1 MQSDWTRTFSYI
13 TWERFSQN
21 MQFLQ
26 NHKDNY
32 GGSCKPKK
40 STSQDIPYWGVSPS
54 TSRKFSHSCP
64 PRKITHTKF
73 LFLATPTTKQFSSYN
88 PIKNSI
94 LSCRHCSCSIV
105 LTSYSLETQ
114 VMLILILINIQDSEK
129 AVSSFEKG
137 WNWQNHSS
145 STPLPPVKCLIL
157 STPLGKIYLLPPLT
171 IIWKTLHQC
180 KKCFVNSKRMYS

>member
-1 MQSDWTRTFSYI
+1 
-13 TWERFSQN
+13 

-32 GGSCKPKK
+32 GGSSKPKK
-40 STSQDIPYWGVSPS
+40 RKSQDFPYWGVPPS
-54 TSRKFSHSCP
+54 TSRKLFHSSP

-73 LFLATPTTKQFSSYN
+73 LFLHTPTTKQFSSYN

-105 LTSYSLETQ
+105 LTSYSLQTQ
-114 VMLILILINIQDSEK
+114 VMLILILINIQDSQK

-137 WNWQNHSS
+137 WNFQNHSS
-145 STPLPPVKCLIL
+145 STHLPPSPLPPVKCLIL
-157 STPLGKIYLLPPLT
+157 FLIET
-171 IIWKTLHQC
+171 I
-180 KKCFVNSKRMYS
+180 

>member
-1 MQSDWTRTFSYI
+1 
-13 TWERFSQN
+13 

-40 STSQDIPYWGVSPS
+40 STSQDFPYWGVPPS
-54 TSRKFSHSCP
+54 TSRKFSHSSP

-73 LFLATPTTKQFSSYN
+73 LFLPTPTTKQFPSYN

-114 VMLILILINIQDSEK
+114 VMLILILINIQDSQK

-137 WNWQNHSS
+137 WNCQNHSS
-145 STPLPPVKCLIL
+145 STPPPPCKMSDSLHPTGENLP
-157 STPLGKIYLLPPLT
+157 TPTSYHYLENPA
-171 IIWKTLHQC
+171 
-180 KKCFVNSKRMYS
+180 SM

>member
-1 MQSDWTRTFSYI
+1 MVDHA
-13 TWERFSQN
+13 N
-21 MQFLQ
+21 
-26 NHKDNY
+26 
-32 GGSCKPKK
+32 PKK
-40 STSQDIPYWGVSPS
+40 AHHRIFHTGESL
-54 TSRKFSHSCP
+54 P
-64 PRKITHTKF
+64 PPAEDF
-73 LFLATPTTKQFSSYN
+73 PF
-88 PIKNSI
+88 

-114 VMLILILINIQDSEK
+114 VMLILILINIQDSQK

-171 IIWKTLHQC
+171 TIWKTLHQC
-180 KKCFVNSKRMYS
+180 KKCFVNSKRLYS

>member
-1 MQSDWTRTFSYI
+1 MDKNIFVYNLRKIFPKHVVFAESQRQLRWIMQTQKKHITGFSI
-13 TWERFSQN
+13 
-21 MQFLQ
+21 L
-26 NHKDNY
+26 
-32 GGSCKPKK
+32 G
-40 STSQDIPYWGVSPS
+40 SPS
-54 TSRKFSHSCP
+54 NHQQKIFHSSP

-73 LFLATPTTKQFSSYN
+73 LFLPTPTTKQFSCYN
-88 PIKNSI
+88 QIKNSI

-114 VMLILILINIQDSEK
+114 VMLILILINIQDSQK

-137 WNWQNHSS
+137 WNRQNHSS

-171 IIWKTLHQC
+171 IIWKTLHLC
-180 KKCFVNSKRMYS
+180 KKCFVNSKRLYS